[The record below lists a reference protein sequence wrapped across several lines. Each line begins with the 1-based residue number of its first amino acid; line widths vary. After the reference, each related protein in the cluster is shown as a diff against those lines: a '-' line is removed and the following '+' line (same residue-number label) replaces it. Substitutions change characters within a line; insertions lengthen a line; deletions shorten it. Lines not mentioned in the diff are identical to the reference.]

1 MSSKINH
8 EQNESKGSFFIL
20 SDGQR
25 IAEMTYS
32 KAGNSKIIID
42 HTGVDEA
49 YRNEGYGKEL
59 VTEAVKFARK
69 QSIKIIPL
77 CPYAKSIFRRHEE
90 LRDVL

>member
-8 EQNESKGSFFIL
+8 EQKENKGSFFIL

-32 KAGNSKIIID
+32 KAGKSKIIID
-42 HTGVDEA
+42 HTGVDEE

-69 QSIKIIPL
+69 QNIKIIPL

>member
-8 EQNESKGSFFIL
+8 EQNETKGSFFIL
-20 SDGQR
+20 SDGHR

-32 KAGNSKIIID
+32 KAGTGKIIID
-42 HTGVDEA
+42 HTGVEEA

-59 VTEAVKFARK
+59 VTEVVKFARE
-69 QSIKIIPL
+69 QNLKIIPL

-90 LRDVL
+90 LRDIL